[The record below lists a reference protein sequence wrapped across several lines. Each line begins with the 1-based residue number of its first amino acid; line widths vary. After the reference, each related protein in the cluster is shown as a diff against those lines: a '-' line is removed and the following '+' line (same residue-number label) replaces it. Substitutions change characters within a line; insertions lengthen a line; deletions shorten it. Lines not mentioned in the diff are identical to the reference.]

1 MGDAPPSGFAHF
13 IGAVVGVW
21 PMVGKP
27 LAYERVYGIIKQAI
41 LEGLFWP
48 GQRIDNER
56 LKSLVGTSHI
66 PIREALRRLSAEG
79 LVEAHRR
86 EGFTVPYVTEP
97 IIRGHYEWLHMAL
110 LSSARKGTPPGADIL
125 AEIDFPEMQA
135 MSIADATARFFLAVA
150 IAGGNDGM
158 EATVRRANDG
168 LHLIRILKEDLLTD
182 RRSELDQLI
191 ALWRF
196 GPLIE
201 FETALD
207 AYFTR
212 RYAILPEMVRLLHR
226 RFPKN

>member
-1 MGDAPPSGFAHF
+1 
-13 IGAVVGVW
+13 
-21 PMVGKP
+21 MVGKP
-27 LAYERVYGIIKQAI
+27 LAYEKVYAIIKQAI

-97 IIRGHYEWLHMAL
+97 IIRGHYEWLHTAL
-110 LSSARKGTPPGADIL
+110 YSSARKGTPPRADIL
-125 AEIDFPEMQA
+125 AEIDFSEMQA
-135 MSIADATARFFLAVA
+135 MSIADATACLFLAVA
-150 IAGGNDGM
+150 IAGGNEGM

-168 LHLIRILKEDLLTD
+168 LHLIRILKEDLLPD
-182 RRSELDQLI
+182 RRSELDRLI
-191 ALWRF
+191 GLWRF
-196 GPLIE
+196 GPLME

-207 AYFTR
+207 AYFVR

-226 RFPKN
+226 RFPKP